1 MADKTLK
8 VYLFSSILNMLNQ
21 NGKTNL
27 NKGYV
32 TQIIGP
38 VLDIKF
44 SEGNLPP
51 IYSAI
56 RIPLEDGTET
66 IVEVQQLLGDNK
78 VRAVSMR
85 STDGLKRGVEA
96 IDLGTPIMYLLV
108 LQH

>member
-38 VLDIKF
+38 VILNF
-44 SEGNLPP
+44 SEGN
-51 IYSAI
+51 
-56 RIPLEDGTET
+56 
-66 IVEVQQLLGDNK
+66 
-78 VRAVSMR
+78 
-85 STDGLKRGVEA
+85 
-96 IDLGTPIMYLLV
+96 
-108 LQH
+108 

>member
-56 RIPLEDGTET
+56 RIPLDGTET
-66 IVEVQQLLGDNK
+66 IVEVQQLGDNK

-96 IDLGTPIMYLLV
+96 ILGTQLWYLLV

>member
-44 SEGNLPP
+44 SEGLPP

-96 IDLGTPIMYLLV
+96 IDLGTQLWYLLV

>member
-51 IYSAI
+51 I
-56 RIPLEDGTET
+56 
-66 IVEVQQLLGDNK
+66 VQQNS
-78 VRAVSMR
+78 VRR
-85 STDGLKRGVEA
+85 WHGNYCCTTIIR
-96 IDLGTPIMYLLV
+96 
-108 LQH
+108 

>member
-27 NKGYV
+27 NKGF

-38 VLDIKF
+38 VLDIQF

-56 RIPLEDGTET
+56 RI
-66 IVEVQQLLGDNK
+66 
-78 VRAVSMR
+78 VRR
-85 STDGLKRGVEA
+85 WHGN
-96 IDLGTPIMYLLV
+96 
-108 LQH
+108 HC

>member
-56 RIPLEDGTET
+56 RIPLESRK
-66 IVEVQQLLGDNK
+66 LL
-78 VRAVSMR
+78 
-85 STDGLKRGVEA
+85 LKYNNYR
-96 IDLGTPIMYLLV
+96 
-108 LQH
+108 

>member
-38 VLDIKF
+38 VILNF
-44 SEGNLPP
+44 SEGNLP
-51 IYSAI
+51 
-56 RIPLEDGTET
+56 LF
-66 IVEVQQLLGDNK
+66 IVQSNS
-78 VRAVSMR
+78 VRR
-85 STDGLKRGVEA
+85 WHGN
-96 IDLGTPIMYLLV
+96 YC
-108 LQH
+108 

>member
-66 IVEVQQLLGDNK
+66 VEVQQLLGDNK
-78 VRAVSMR
+78 VQSSINAFNRRFKAWC
-85 STDGLKRGVEA
+85 
-96 IDLGTPIMYLLV
+96 
-108 LQH
+108 

>member
-38 VLDIKF
+38 ILDIK
-44 SEGNLPP
+44 LPP
-51 IYSAI
+51 IYSAM
-56 RIPLEDGTET
+56 
-66 IVEVQQLLGDNK
+66 NS
-78 VRAVSMR
+78 VRR
-85 STDGLKRGVEA
+85 WHGN
-96 IDLGTPIMYLLV
+96 YC
-108 LQH
+108 